1 MASSS
6 HTALGTMADFDVAAH
21 GESFEL
27 VARAAAAAEARAHV
41 RRLLGDWR
49 LAGGDVCDAAQLVIS
64 ELVTNAVL
72 HASGGRIVCRL
83 ALRQPWVRLEVR
95 DQGGAYG
102 VPIRTV
108 AGPEDECGRGLGLVA
123 ALSEAWGAEPSGPG
137 FSVWATIRVPRPLRG
152 G

>member
-6 HTALGTMADFDVAAH
+6 HIALGTTADFDAAAH

-41 RRLLGDWR
+41 RRLLDGWR
-49 LAGGDVCDAAQLVIS
+49 LGGDACDAAQLVIS

-83 ALRQPWVRLEVR
+83 ALRPPGVRLEVR
-95 DQGGAYG
+95 DQGGSYG
-102 VPIRTV
+102 VPIHTV

-123 ALSEAWGAEPSGPG
+123 ALSEAWGTEPSGPG
-137 FSVWATIRVPRPLRG
+137 FAVWATLRAPRPV
-152 G
+152 

>member
-6 HTALGTMADFDVAAH
+6 HSALGAAARLDVASP

-27 VARAAAAAEARAHV
+27 PARAASVAEARAHV
-41 RRLLGDWR
+41 RRLVGRWR
-49 LAGGDVCDAAQLVIS
+49 LCDDVCGAAQLVIS

-72 HASGGRIVCRL
+72 HAGAGPIVCRL
-83 ALRQPWVRLEVR
+83 APRPHGVRLEVR

-123 ALSEAWGAEPSGPG
+123 ALSDAWGTEPSGAG
-137 FSVWATIRVPRPLRG
+137 FAVWATIGVSRPA
-152 G
+152 

>member
-6 HTALGTMADFDVAAH
+6 HSALGAAARIDVAAY

-27 VARAAAAAEARAHV
+27 PARAASAAEARAHV
-41 RRLLGDWR
+41 RRLLGRWR
-49 LAGGDVCDAAQLVIS
+49 LCDDVCGAAQVVIS

-72 HASGGRIVCRL
+72 HAGGGRIVCRL
-83 ALRQPWVRLEVR
+83 APRASGVRLEVR
-95 DQGGAYG
+95 DQGGSYG

-123 ALSEAWGAEPSGPG
+123 ALSDAWGTEPSGAG
-137 FSVWATIRVPRPLRG
+137 FAVWATIGAPGPA
-152 G
+152 

>member
-1 MASSS
+1 MAPSS
-6 HTALGTMADFDVAAH
+6 HSALGTTADFDAAAH

-41 RRLLGDWR
+41 RRLLGRWR
-49 LAGGDVCDAAQLVIS
+49 LCDDVCATAQLVIS

-83 ALRQPWVRLEVR
+83 ALRAPGVRLEVR
-95 DQGGAYG
+95 DQGGSYA

-137 FSVWATIRVPRPLRG
+137 FAVWATIGVPRPPARG
-152 G
+152 